1 MIKFKKIF
9 ILLNLFLFFF
19 GCGYTPIF
27 SNKKV
32 NFSIENIEFVGD
44 GDRGVETKIAQVL
57 SNYKN
62 KADNEKKI
70 SLIITNSQETIV
82 ASKNSKGEALTNKI
96 IIYTKVKIILAKNN
110 FFEKSFNKSS
120 TYSVVNRKSEEKL
133 IKNKLIENLSNEIAQ
148 QIIFTI
154 LEKTR

>member
-1 MIKFKKIF
+1 MIKLKKIF

-19 GCGYTPIF
+19 GCGNTPIF

-44 GDRGVETKIAQVL
+44 RGIEKGIAQVL

-62 KADNEKKI
+62 KPDNEKKI
-70 SLIITNSQETIV
+70 SLIIANSQETIV

-110 FFEKSFNKSS
+110 FFEKSFNRSS
-120 TYSVVNRKSEEKL
+120 TYSVVSRKSEEKL

-148 QIIFTI
+148 QIIFVI
-154 LEKTR
+154 LEKTK